1 MKTVH
6 KQGLTLIE
14 LTVVLLIVSILSSIA
29 IGIYTTF
36 TQRARVARAH
46 AEVNELSLAVARYQS
61 DLGTFPPS
69 RSLDSV
75 AGSLVFIPYTNFGLI
90 PGNGWL
96 MLALMRGV
104 VGTPAGVPT
113 GAMTTDP
120 LWRGPYIDARQDQ
133 LLDFHTGAAITS
145 VTLPANVCLS
155 DPWGKPYSYVNSN
168 DYVGNPSP
176 GTLGATVGGL
186 PFPGFFNPSTYQIYS
201 AGPNGLTPVS
211 PSAGLGADDIRNF

>member
-75 AGSLVFIPYTNFGLI
+75 AGPSVFIPYTNFGLI
-90 PGNGWL
+90 PGNGWQ
-96 MLALMRGV
+96 MYALLRSIG
-104 VGTPAGVPT
+104 GSPT
-113 GAMTTDP
+113 APSDP

-133 LLDFHTGAAITS
+133 LLDFRTGAVITS
-145 VTLPANVCLS
+145 ATLPANVCLA

-168 DYVGNPSP
+168 DYIGNPSP

-201 AGPNGLTPVS
+201 AGPDGLTPVS
-211 PSAGLGADDIRNF
+211 PNAGTAKDDIRNF